1 MKEKINVIVTDDHN
15 LFRKGMMA
23 LISDFDFI
31 GEIYEAGNGLEL
43 LDLLDRPDCNPDVI
57 LLDIRMPEVDGI
69 EAHKKIKE
77 LFPEIKV
84 IILSMEDDEQII
96 LHLVEQGV
104 NGYMLK
110 NADPDEVENAFKK
123 VMRNDFYFSTQL
135 SGMLI
140 NNLTRKKIHEENIV
154 QSFTEKEIKILELIC
169 KQYTATEIGQ
179 QLNQSVRTIEGYRRK
194 LLEKTNS
201 KNLAGLV
208 VFALKN
214 NLVSV

>member
-169 KQYTATEIGQ
+169 KQYTAAEIGE